1 MSYSQS
7 NAKRNPL
14 GASLYGATA
23 RYIDK
28 ETVST
33 GTSFA
38 FPVDATEIEE
48 EEGERFQR
56 NEQGFSCSNISTDS
70 CGWLDFVTALICIAY
85 SVFLIWLLAHVKDET
100 NYYFLNFVTF
110 FLIVLWSVLPCCYD
124 RRVAVY
130 FQQLRMVGV
139 VAMLMCTFTM
149 LTRTAFYHL
158 KRTQTVGP
166 EFVIMSLKCSIFVFV
181 WAMLARK
188 RFRPI
193 AIKANRHT
201 IVLVILDNADIFN
214 LAETLSQETG
224 LGKSIAEHSPLENA
238 IQVFGTLAFVILW
251 VEASLGKAVDESTK
265 TFKPTMEGVGSNRS
279 IYNIVVQWI
288 SLLFH
293 NIPFLVIRII
303 VWVNYD
309 VYNICFV
316 AKNVMFIIF
325 CVVELRYSALAG
337 HDAGIPR

>member
-110 FLIVLWSVLPCCYD
+110 FPDRAVVRFTVLLRQTSCSLFSTVAD
-124 RRVAVY
+124 GRSRRYVDVY
-130 FQQLRMVGV
+130 FHDVDPNSLLPSEAYTNRRPGV
-139 VAMLMCTFTM
+139 RDHVTEMQYFCVCLGYA
-149 LTRTAFYHL
+149 
-158 KRTQTVGP
+158 
-166 EFVIMSLKCSIFVFV
+166 CSQ
-181 WAMLARK
+181 
-188 RFRPI
+188 
-193 AIKANRHT
+193 
-201 IVLVILDNADIFN
+201 
-214 LAETLSQETG
+214 TLS
-224 LGKSIAEHSPLENA
+224 S
-238 IQVFGTLAFVILW
+238 
-251 VEASLGKAVDESTK
+251 D
-265 TFKPTMEGVGSNRS
+265 
-279 IYNIVVQWI
+279 
-288 SLLFH
+288 
-293 NIPFLVIRII
+293 
-303 VWVNYD
+303 
-309 VYNICFV
+309 
-316 AKNVMFIIF
+316 
-325 CVVELRYSALAG
+325 RY
-337 HDAGIPR
+337 